1 MVGNGTTLGTR
12 RRTITVDSECTR
24 AMSRTGKD
32 QPPDEATLFTE
43 EEFAAAYRLVTTRE
57 EARELAR
64 MDCMPRDP
72 DDDGPPWLLSPDV
85 LDLLSLVSA
94 DCAERVR
101 VVLGL
106 TPEEAHERRLR
117 VAERFGPDN
126 Q

>member
-1 MVGNGTTLGTR
+1 MILSDTA
-12 RRTITVDSECTR
+12 VDPEYPR
-24 AMSRTGKD
+24 AMSRIGRD
-32 QPPDEATLFTE
+32 QPEDESTLFTE
-43 EEFAAAYRLVTTRE
+43 EEFAAAYRLVTNPE

-64 MDCMPRDP
+64 MDCIPRDP
-72 DDDGPPWLLSPDV
+72 DDEGPPWLLSPDV

-106 TPEEAHERRLR
+106 TPEAAHERRLR
-117 VAERFGPDN
+117 VAERFGRDN